1 MVLNRASRIV
11 DDLSDIIFWFF
22 NLKQS
27 LIGIYISDFE
37 VDEFNPIDIIF
48 RFTEELCG
56 RRSQR
61 RYILNSDR
69 FNHYFYLFQLFLNYK
84 M

>member
-1 MVLNRASRIV
+1 MVLNKASRIV

-22 NLKQS
+22 YLKQS

-48 RFTEELCG
+48 WFTEELGG

-61 RYILNSDR
+61 GYILNSDW
-69 FNHYFYLFQLFLNYK
+69 FSHCFYLFQLFLNYK
-84 M
+84 V